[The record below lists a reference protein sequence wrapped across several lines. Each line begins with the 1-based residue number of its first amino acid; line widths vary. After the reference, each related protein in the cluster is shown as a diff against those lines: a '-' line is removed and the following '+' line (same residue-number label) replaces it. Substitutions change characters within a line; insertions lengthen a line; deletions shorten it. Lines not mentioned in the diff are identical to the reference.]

1 MLEWALWFTR
11 NGWPVFPAHGVQKG
25 AVCTCRHGPECS
37 SIGKHPATRRGWKDA
52 TLDPGQVKEWFAD
65 NPNYNLALACGSI
78 TVLDVDGEKGRQSLE
93 ELLDNDRAAYL
104 RKTPRA
110 RTGGGG
116 WHLFFQGVE
125 VKNLV
130 GFKPGLDIR
139 SQGGHVIL
147 PPSLHVSGK
156 RYAFDRCPT
165 KFKLQK
171 FPQWLHKIVTEEKP
185 RAPSVPMPAI
195 ESGNFDDLP
204 IIDEYRNNA
213 LTSLCGR
220 LFKRGHTVDD
230 VSAMLLAINEN
241 KCRPPLGRTEVEK
254 IVWSISRYH

>member
-1 MLEWALWFTR
+1 MKNWALWFTR
-11 NGWPVFPAHGVQKG
+11 NGWPIFPAHGVIKG
-25 AVCTCRHGPECS
+25 AGCTCRQGSECS
-37 SIGKHPATRRGWKDA
+37 SPGKHPATRRGWKDA
-52 TLDPGQVKEWFAD
+52 SLDAGQVSEWFAD

-93 ELLDNDRAAYL
+93 SLLDKDRAAQL

-110 RTGGGG
+110 RTCGGG
-116 WHLFFQGVE
+116 WHLFFQGID

-139 SQGGHVIL
+139 SRGGHVIL
-147 PPSLHVSGK
+147 PPSIHASGK

-165 KFKLQK
+165 KFKLQR
-171 FPQWLHKIVTEEKP
+171 FPDWLAKITSEPAP
-185 RAPSVPMPAI
+185 RVASSMIHVDAGNIDDVPTI
-195 ESGNFDDLP
+195 TD
-204 IIDEYRNNA
+204 YRNNA

-220 LFKRGHTVDD
+220 LFKQGHTASE
-230 VSAMLLAINEN
+230 VSALLLSINEN
-241 KCRPPLGRTEVEK
+241 KCRPPLGQSEVEK